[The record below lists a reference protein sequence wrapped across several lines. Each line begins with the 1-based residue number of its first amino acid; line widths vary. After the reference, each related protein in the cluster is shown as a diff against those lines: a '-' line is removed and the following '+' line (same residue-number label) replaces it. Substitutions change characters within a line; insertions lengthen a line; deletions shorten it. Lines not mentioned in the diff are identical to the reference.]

1 VTVAVDHDVE
11 LAATH
16 ALADGELAG
25 AEADAARTHLATCP
39 ICQAELADIVQLEA
53 LPPPAP
59 RIAPVIEL
67 AWYRRRTV
75 QVGAAVAMA
84 AAAAIALVISRP
96 RAREQHAEHVQ
107 VALAPH
113 RAIEARLSWSVA
125 RAYRPYDV
133 PRAAAPAR
141 EPIALATLADVDRAG
156 DVHGVGVLALLDG
169 DRARAA
175 QYLERAAESADVLAD
190 RAALALAD
198 GAPDRAL
205 ALADRALA
213 LAADHGPAMWNRA
226 LALRELGLSSAAAAA
241 FRAVAAHGEPGW
253 ATEATSRAD
262 ALEKE
267 LAALYEL
274 SLRVAAAAGPIAH
287 TGSGLSVDDAR
298 ALPGMSRIELYDA
311 LRAAPDAARIAALRP
326 LADAIDAADHTHDAV
341 ASVDRARP
349 DRAAADAYDAILA
362 GHPPDRASY
371 LAHLRAAHDDDR
383 LIGALVKLGTNGRR
397 VQPDELAEFARL
409 TAASSDPWEQLLGIE
424 QRASAAADANDLPG
438 EESILLAGRAP
449 CDAGAPSFR
458 CMKLAVL
465 RGYLYLA
472 WGRLPEARA
481 ALGEAWQRAR
491 AGAQWE
497 AQEALLPQLAELAEQ
512 ADDSVGGGLSLARA
526 YTEEMRARAD
536 REQQRGMR
544 AAGGPY
550 DACQPAVW
558 GRSLVASILVDQ
570 LRFADAAR
578 ELAAAPPCDVAA
590 LYADASVIALYVRAE
605 VARVVGNAAEVT
617 AVRDAIGK
625 LRGAP
630 NLSAGDQAFLDLADG
645 RLVIDRDPAAGE
657 KLLRGAIARTSGA
670 PSTDLNAR
678 KAAAFSYSVLAV
690 AAAVRGDGDGALAT
704 LAQELGVPPP
714 ARCALG
720 LAVEDRDAVAIV
732 RGADGKVVV
741 HHETRTATAIDPD
754 ALVPADL
761 RAALAGC
768 TDVDVIARPPI
779 EGTSRLLP
787 DDIAW
792 RYLAAR
798 PQPLAPGPIGDR
810 ALVIADVAPPAGL
823 GLAPLATWTRTGDV
837 LSGAAAT
844 PSHVLA
850 AIGGA
855 DDVIVHAHG
864 IADRADASYLALS
877 PDGQGRYA
885 LTAADVRAA
894 KLAHHPVVVLA
905 ACSAANAAPV
915 LHERWSLPA
924 AFVFAGARAVLAP
937 AAPIPDADAA
947 AFFDD
952 LRARIH
958 AGADAAVALRDAR
971 VAWLASG
978 RGEWVRDV
986 IVFE

>member
-1 VTVAVDHDVE
+1 MNAADHE
-11 LAATH
+11 LELVATH

-25 AEADAARTHLATCP
+25 AEADAARAHLATCA
-39 ICQAELADIVQLEA
+39 ICRAELADIVQLEA
-53 LPPPAP
+53 LPAPAP
-59 RIAPVIEL
+59 RVAPVIAL
-67 AWYRRRTV
+67 AWYRRRSV
-75 QVGAAVAMA
+75 QIGAAIAV
-84 AAAAIALVISRP
+84 AAAAIAIVVLRP
-96 RAREQHAEHVQ
+96 RAGSRVPGADHVQ
-107 VALAPH
+107 IALAPH
-113 RAIEARLSWSVA
+113 RALEARLSWSVA
-125 RAYRPYDV
+125 RDYRPYDV

-141 EPIALATLADVDRAG
+141 EPIALATLADVERAG

-205 ALADRALA
+205 ALADRSLA
-213 LAADHGPAMWNRA
+213 VAPDHGPAMWNRA
-226 LALRELGLSSAAAAA
+226 LALRALGLTSAAAAA
-241 FRAVAAHGEPGW
+241 FRAVAARGEPGW
-253 ATEATSRAD
+253 ATEATARAD
-262 ALEKE
+262 ALDHE

-274 SLRVAAAAGPIAH
+274 SLRVAAAAGPLAH
-287 TGSGLSVDDAR
+287 TGTGLGLDDAR
-298 ALPGMSRIELYDA
+298 ALPGMARIELYDA
-311 LRAAPDAARIAALRP
+311 LRTAPDAARIAALRP
-326 LADAIDAADHTHDAV
+326 LAQAIDDADHTHDAV
-341 ASVDRARP
+341 ASVERARP
-349 DRAAADAYDAILA
+349 DRAAGDTYAAILA
-362 GHPPDRASY
+362 RQPIDRASY
-371 LAHLRAAHDDDR
+371 LAHLRAAHDGDR
-383 LIGALVKLGTNGRR
+383 LIGALLKLGPDGRR
-397 VQPDELAEFARL
+397 VAPDELAEFSRL
-409 TAASSDPWEQLLGIE
+409 TAASPDPWEQLLGLE
-424 QRASAAADANDLPG
+424 QRANGAADANDLPG
-438 EESILLAGRAP
+438 EEAILLAGRAP

-465 RGYLYLA
+465 RGSLYLQ

-536 REQQRGMR
+536 REQQHGMR
-544 AAGGPY
+544 TAGGPY

-570 LRFADAAR
+570 LRFADAAH
-578 ELAAAPPCDVAA
+578 ELAAAPPCDVASI
-590 LYADASVIALYVRAE
+590 YDDAAVIGLYVRAE
-605 VARVVGNAAEVT
+605 VARVAGNAAET
-617 AVRDAIGK
+617 AAVRDAIGK
-625 LRGAP
+625 LRGDAS
-630 NLSAGDQAFLDLADG
+630 LSAGDRAFLDLADG

-657 KLLRGAIARTSGA
+657 KLLRAAIERAATA
-670 PSTDLNAR
+670 PPTDLNAR

-704 LAQELGVPPP
+704 LSQELGTPPP

-720 LAVEDRDAVAIV
+720 LAVEDRDAVAIA
-732 RGADGKVVV
+732 RGPDGKVAV
-741 HHETRTATAIDPD
+741 HHQTRSTTAIDPS
-754 ALVPADL
+754 ALVPSEL

-768 TDVDVIARPPI
+768 AVVDVIARPPI
-779 EGTSRLLP
+779 DGTSRLLP
-787 DDIAW
+787 DNVAW
-792 RYLAAR
+792 RYLSAR
-798 PQPLAPGPIGDR
+798 PQPLAAGPIGDR
-810 ALVIADVAPPAGL
+810 ALVIADVAPPASL
-823 GLAPLATWTRTGDV
+823 ELAPLATWTRSGDV
-837 LSGAAAT
+837 ISGAAAT

-855 DDVIVHAHG
+855 DDVVVHAHG

-877 PDGQGRYA
+877 PDGDGRYA
-885 LTAADVRAA
+885 LTAADVHAA
-894 KLAHHPVVVLA
+894 RFEHHPVVVLA

-924 AFVFAGARAVLAP
+924 AFVYAGARAVIAP
-937 AAPIPDADAA
+937 AAPIPDSDAA

-958 AGADAAVALRDAR
+958 AGADVAVALRDAR

-978 RGEWVRDV
+978 RGDWVRDV